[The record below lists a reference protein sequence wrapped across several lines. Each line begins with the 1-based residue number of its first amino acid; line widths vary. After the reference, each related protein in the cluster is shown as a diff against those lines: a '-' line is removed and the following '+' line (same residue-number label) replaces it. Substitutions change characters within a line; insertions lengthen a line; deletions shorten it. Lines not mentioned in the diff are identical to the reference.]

1 MVSLKKIFIFLK
13 IIFLFF
19 VVYLFFNGLIHYKG
33 NFFIYVF
40 FSILGNYLLFY
51 SFRKNAFFFESFF
64 GLFIWLGFWF
74 KFVCVISFRDGQFPE
89 GFGNFNNS
97 PESFDYALLI
107 SIVAF
112 LAIIFSYRV
121 REQFFNY
128 HKKNLIIGKNTI
140 YTNNKK
146 IILFTLF
153 IMFILIGSLNLFYGI
168 YQKGMI
174 IDFNI
179 NILIHSFFKWALLFG
194 FTAIFSLIVYF
205 EINIYKKFF
214 SLSAILLIF
223 ESFFSYSTMLSRA
236 MIFNILAIL
245 YGAFRF
251 NAMFHIKLK
260 TDDFIKFIVLS
271 FSLFYF
277 SSLSVNYLRANYFY
291 QGSSYNISTFKKL
304 ELNNNSELKELKEL
318 DKDKLPF
325 FNNNELLYLAMNRWV
340 GIDSVLAV
348 IGKNN
353 ILSFEL
359 LKDSLKEKFNKNKN
373 SFYEETFS
381 VMNQYYSK
389 KSMDNFVK
397 GVTLPGI
404 VAFLFYSGSLI
415 FLFVSLSFLIFA
427 SSFIEY
433 VSFKITN
440 FNMIFSALIGQLIA
454 YRWIHFGYMPIN
466 SYLLFSSIILT
477 IFLISFL
484 FNIFNLKINRI

>member
-1 MVSLKKIFIFLK
+1 MTYLKKIFISLK
-13 IIFLFF
+13 FFFLFF
-19 VVYLFFNGLIHYKG
+19 VFYLFCVGLIHYKG
-33 NFFIYVF
+33 NFFIYF
-40 FSILGNYLLFY
+40 IFSILGNYLLFY

-89 GFGNFNNS
+89 GSGNFNNS
-97 PESFDYALLI
+97 PESFDHALLV

-121 REQFFNY
+121 RDQFFNY
-128 HKKNLIIGKNTI
+128 HKKNLIIRKNTI

-153 IMFILIGSLNLFYGI
+153 TMFILIGLLNLFYGI

-174 IDFNI
+174 TDFNI

-194 FTAIFSLIVYF
+194 FTSIFSLIVYF

-251 NAMFHIKLK
+251 SAMFHIKLK
-260 TDDFIKFIVLS
+260 NDDFIKFIFLS
-271 FSLFYF
+271 FFLFYI

-291 QGSSYNISTFKKL
+291 QGSSYNESAFKKF
-304 ELNNNSELKELKEL
+304 ETNNNSELKELN
-318 DKDKLPF
+318 KDKLPF

-348 IGKNN
+348 VGMNN
-353 ILSFEL
+353 ILSFKL
-359 LKDSLKEKFNKNKN
+359 LKDSFKEKFNKNTN

-381 VMNQYYSK
+381 VMNQYYKK
-389 KSMDNFVK
+389 KSINNFVK

-415 FLFVSLSFLIFA
+415 FLFVSLSFLIFI

-433 VSFKITN
+433 ISFKITN

-454 YRWIHFGYMPIN
+454 YRWIHFGYLPMN

-484 FNIFNLKINRI
+484 YKILNLKINGI

>member
-1 MVSLKKIFIFLK
+1 MASLKKIFKFLK
-13 IIFLFF
+13 FFFLFF
-19 VVYLFFNGLIHYKG
+19 VFYLFCMGFINYKG
-33 NFFIYVF
+33 NFFIYII

-51 SFRKNAFFFESFF
+51 SFKKNAFFFESFF

-89 GFGNFNNS
+89 GFGSFDNT

-121 REQFFNY
+121 RRQFFNY
-128 HKKNLIIGKNTI
+128 HKKDLIIRKNTI

-153 IMFILIGSLNLFYGI
+153 VMFILINFLNLFYGI

-179 NILIHSFFKWALLFG
+179 NIFIHSFFKWALLYG
-194 FTAIFSLIVYF
+194 FTAIFALIIYF
-205 EINIYKKFF
+205 EINIYKNFF

-223 ESFFSYSTMLSRA
+223 ESFFSYSTMLSRG

-251 NAMFHIKLK
+251 NTMFHIKLK
-260 TDDFIKFIVLS
+260 TSDFIKFIVLS

-291 QGSSYNISTFKKL
+291 QGSSYNDSVLKKL
-304 ELNNNSELKELKEL
+304 ETNDDLELYESKELN
-318 DKDKLPF
+318 KDKLSF

-348 IGKNN
+348 VGKNN
-353 ILSFEL
+353 ILSFKL

-373 SFYEETFS
+373 SFYEQTFS
-381 VMNQYYSK
+381 VINQYYSK
-389 KSMDNFVK
+389 KSIDNFIK

-415 FLFVSLSFLIFA
+415 FLFVSLSFLIFV

-433 VSFKITN
+433 ISFKITN
-440 FNMIFSALIGQLIA
+440 FNMIFSALIGQIIA
-454 YRWIHFGYMPIN
+454 YRWIHFGYLPMN

-477 IFLISFL
+477 IFLISLL
-484 FNIFNLKINRI
+484 FNMLNLKN

>member
-1 MVSLKKIFIFLK
+1 MISLKKIFFFFK
-13 IIFLFF
+13 IIFLSF
-19 VVYLFFNGLIHYKG
+19 VVYLFFNGLLHYKG
-33 NFFIYVF
+33 NFFIYVI

-97 PESFDYALLI
+97 PESFDYALLT

-112 LAIIFSYRV
+112 LATIFSYRV

-128 HKKNLIIGKNTI
+128 HKKKLIIGKNTI

-146 IILFTLF
+146 IILFMLF
-153 IMFILIGSLNLFYGI
+153 TMFILIGLLNLFYGI

-179 NILIHSFFKWALLFG
+179 NIFIHSFFKWALLFG
-194 FTAIFSLIVYF
+194 FAAIFSLIVFF

-214 SLSAILLIF
+214 SLSSVLLIF
-223 ESFFSYSTMLSRA
+223 ESFFSYSSMLSRA
-236 MIFNILAIL
+236 MIFNILAII
-245 YGAFRF
+245 YGVYRF
-251 NAMFHIKLK
+251 SSIFHIKLK
-260 TDDFIKFIVLS
+260 TVDFVKFIFLS
-271 FSLFYF
+271 FFLFYL

-291 QGSSYNISTFKKL
+291 QGTSYNDSGFINLKL
-304 ELNNNSELKELKEL
+304 NDTK
-318 DKDKLPF
+318 KDKISF
-325 FNNNELLYLAMNRWV
+325 FNNNELFYLAMNRWV
-340 GIDSVLAV
+340 GIDSLLAV
-348 IGKNN
+348 VGKKD
-353 ILSFEL
+353 ILNLEL
-359 LKDSLKEKFNKNKN
+359 LKDSLKEQFKKNKN

-381 VMNQYYSK
+381 VTNQYNSK
-389 KSMDNFVK
+389 KSVDNFVK

-404 VAFLFYSGSLI
+404 VAFLFYSGSFI
-415 FLFVSLSFLIFA
+415 FLFVSLFCLIFI

-433 VSFKITN
+433 LSFKITN
-440 FNMIFSALIGQLIA
+440 FNMIFSALIGQVIA
-454 YRWIHFGYMPIN
+454 YRWIHFGYIPMN

-477 IFLISFL
+477 IFLIFFL
-484 FNIFNLKINRI
+484 FKIFNLKNK